1 MALAYL
7 AVLLALP
14 YKLLEPL
21 IYLGI
26 IAIYGPHAALKS
38 LKNKAEEYFE

>member
-21 IYLGI
+21 IYVGI
-26 IAIYGPHAALKS
+26 IAIYGPHAAIKS
-38 LKNKAEEYFE
+38 LINKSEEYFE